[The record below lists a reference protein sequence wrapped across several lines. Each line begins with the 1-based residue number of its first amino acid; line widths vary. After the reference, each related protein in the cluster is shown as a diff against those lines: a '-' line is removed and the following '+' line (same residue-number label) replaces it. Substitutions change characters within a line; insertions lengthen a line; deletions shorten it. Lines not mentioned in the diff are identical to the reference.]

1 MKRNLL
7 VCLLTLTM
15 SCLLATAQEA
25 QKSQLQQRAETEFEN
40 HHPVTARYTY
50 IRAFDDYADRGQ
62 MEPSVRCGLK
72 ATALYYKE
80 NYWREAFELLR
91 RIDQTIDAKAP
102 AEGRA
107 ALHFLTAKERM
118 QMYTKL
124 HKSASAAEQL
134 NHMENWARQANSPAV
149 NDDLLF
155 TKAAYY
161 YTLGQNDKANAIFDE
176 IAQKLTAEKE
186 YDKVDEMFQTLI
198 ANGRSSSNANMVAQ
212 SYSHYIAW
220 KDSVSALKTAE
231 HIDSLKN
238 QIATHEATIAD
249 KDSSLSSRSMVIV
262 GLLVLAAILAALLV
276 LGAIV
281 LMRYMALSRKQK
293 NNIKELKENSALKAK
308 FISNISAQLTPSLKK
323 LDSRIP
329 EVKALLDF
337 SDHIQTLA
345 SLECRP
351 EGPVETEQV
360 QVQTFCEQLMD
371 QIRPKVKNGVELMVK
386 APKMSANINREYV
399 THILLHLLNNAAQYT
414 PEGGHIT
421 LDFKKRSARTQQ
433 FLVLDTGCG
442 IPEEKREDIFKPFLE
457 VKDLSQGDGLG
468 LPICKQMAQLMNG
481 DLTIDPSFTRGTRF
495 LLDLQV

>member
-1 MKRNLL
+1 MSKKVFLL
-7 VCLLTLTM
+7 FFSLLLCCTLL
-15 SCLLATAQEA
+15 SAQEA
-25 QKSQLQQRAETEFEN
+25 GKSELQQTAEAAATRGQ
-40 HHPVTARYTY
+40 VATARYTY

-231 HIDSLKN
+231 HIDSLKS

-337 SDHIQTLA
+337 SDH
-345 SLECRP
+345 
-351 EGPVETEQV
+351 V
-360 QVQTFCEQLMD
+360 QVLSNLENTPSDSIEMQETDILPFCEKLMD
-371 QIRPKVKNGVELMVK
+371 GIRDKVKSDVTLKVNS
-386 APKMSANINREYV
+386 PHMSAKIHPEYV
-399 THILLHLLNNAAQYT
+399 SHIVSHLLANAAAFT
-414 PEGGHIT
+414 PEGGTIV
-421 LDFKKRSARTQQ
+421 LDFKKRGAHTYQ
-433 FLVLDTGCG
+433 FLVSDTGVG

-457 VKDLSQGDGLG
+457 IHDLTKGDGLG
-468 LPICKQMAQLMNG
+468 LPICKQMALKMGG
-481 DLTIDPSFTRGTRF
+481 DIDIDPQFTKGTRF
-495 LLDLQV
+495 VLHLHA